1 MKSEVVAPDARGYP
15 KSVVPVATFSI
26 LLLEAVKRLLGASLE
41 SLPISMT
48 DGDVTKSGYYCTEAN
63 AD

>member
-1 MKSEVVAPDARGYP
+1 M
-15 KSVVPVATFSI
+15 PVATFSI